1 MKIKNYLASFKTYIF
16 LGITFLGFI
25 TILAGLGFKGRWN
38 TPSEGNIYFIG
49 IGLLLLVPA
58 IIWYAKSRHQDKKIN
73 DRQKER
79 IELLKK
85 TGEKITIDL
94 DLVIIKSSQLQKKII
109 TDNTTYSALN
119 GLVEREDRNFKIV
132 NQNVNQLTIT
142 KSHNGRKIKYRESI
156 VMDSD
161 NLKIHFAIQK
171 NTILYIDPN
180 DKKNMYLDLEFL
192 K

>member
-16 LGITFLGFI
+16 IGITFIGFI

-38 TPSEGNIYFIG
+38 TPGDGNIYFIG

-58 IIWYAKSRHQDKKIN
+58 IIWYVKSRRQDKKIN
-73 DRQKER
+73 DRLKEK

-85 TGEKITIDL
+85 TGEKITINL
-94 DLVIIKSSQLQKKII
+94 DLVKIKPSQLQEKII
-109 TDNTTYSALN
+109 TDNTTYSGLN
-119 GLVEREDRNFKIV
+119 GLAGREDRNFKIV
-132 NQNVNQLTIT
+132 NKTVNQLTLI
-142 KSHNGRKIKYRESI
+142 KSHKGRKIKYQESI

-180 DKKNMYLDLEFL
+180 DGKNMYLDLEFL
-192 K
+192 N